1 MNITGEILSCS
12 AKGLKTTVKGFA
24 ARLGEKIGIVQK
36 EVQECAGKSA
46 QEIAEMT
53 SKKDVAQVA
62 AKNAENATAQ
72 TNKKL
77 SIAERFK
84 NFKAKLSD
92 KLTNKIHVKDKSKM
106 IETKSPFGHDVKIAP
121 GIHQE
126 AIPDGRYITSTADVE
141 LTWKPS
147 KNPIKRFLGLN
158 DIEHARLKK
167 DGTYYYRK
175 NGKYFQ
181 KVTEIRTVVEG
192 SNGWKYDGKY
202 STDYSLTRWLPLK
215 VRYYARPLP

>member
-1 MNITGEILSCS
+1 MNITGEILSRS

-106 IETKSPFGHDVKIAP
+106 ADFLPLVDEQNILICNERAQLKIATD
-121 GIHQE
+121 E
-126 AIPDGRYITSTADVE
+126 IPLLGKSCLGV
-141 LTWKPS
+141 KSS
-147 KNPIKRFLGLN
+147 KI
-158 DIEHARLKK
+158 K
-167 DGTYYYRK
+167 DG
-175 NGKYFQ
+175 Q
-181 KVTEIRTVVEG
+181 KIVGIIRT
-192 SNGWKYDGKY
+192 
-202 STDYSLTRWLPLK
+202 
-215 VRYYARPLP
+215 